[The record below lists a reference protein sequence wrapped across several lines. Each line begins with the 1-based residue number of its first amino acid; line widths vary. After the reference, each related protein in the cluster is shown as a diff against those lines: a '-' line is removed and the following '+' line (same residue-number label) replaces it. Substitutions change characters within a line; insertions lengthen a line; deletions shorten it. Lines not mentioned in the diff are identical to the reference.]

1 MYDRLP
7 QRSVSI
13 GFLAASFLAALAIN
27 AMTVSFVAAGN
38 VTDFKNPLNNSPMT
52 FELQP
57 DEVETPAI
65 KKFKETGENDYRRN
79 ANALADGKNLYATYC
94 LGCHGADGT
103 ARWARRWSARMFST
117 NRC

>member
-13 GFLAASFLAALAIN
+13 GFLAASFLAASFN

-79 ANALADGKNLYATYC
+79 ANALADGKNLYATA
-94 LGCHGADGT
+94 LAAT
-103 ARWARRWSARMFST
+103 ALMEPARWARRWSARMSST